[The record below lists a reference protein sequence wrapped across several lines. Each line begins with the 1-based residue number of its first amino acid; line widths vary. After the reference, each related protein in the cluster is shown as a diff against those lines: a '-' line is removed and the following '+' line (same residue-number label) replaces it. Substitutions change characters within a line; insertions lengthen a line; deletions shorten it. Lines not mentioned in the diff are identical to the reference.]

1 MGLLS
6 EVSSSYVKPSTNEED
21 TIRVEGKLLVVRIV
35 SRDLSTISLNMCGG
49 ALTPSTKV
57 DSNTHVVE
65 TQLSLS
71 WQVWLSLGCGIFGR
85 SCDGGVVGSALVS
98 LWLRCSN
105 SH

>member
-6 EVSSSYVKPSTNEED
+6 EDASSWVEPSTNEED
-21 TIRVEGKLLVVRIV
+21 TIGVEGKLLEVRIV
-35 SRDLSTISLNMCGG
+35 SRGLSTISLNMCDG

-71 WQVWLSLGCGIFGR
+71 WEVWISLGCGMFGR
-85 SCDGGVVGSALVS
+85 SCDGGVVGSALMS
-98 LWLRCSN
+98 SW
-105 SH
+105 

>member
-6 EVSSSYVKPSTNEED
+6 EVASSWVKPCTKEED
-21 TIRVEGKLLVVRIV
+21 TIGVEVKLLVVRIV

-57 DSNTHVVE
+57 DSNSHVVG

-71 WQVWLSLGCGIFGR
+71 WEVWLSLGCGMVCR
-85 SCDGGVVGSALVS
+85 SCVGVLVGSALTS
-98 LWLRCSN
+98 SW
-105 SH
+105 